1 MKKKILV
8 KNMVCNRCI
17 TLLEQEFKKVGIVV
31 ESIVL
36 GEIVYVEKEGVD
48 QYFFENM
55 LRENGFELVK
65 DAGEMLTEHIKI
77 ALIEAVDQIEASS
90 EENLS
95 SYLSKKLNRDY
106 SVMSKMFSKQEGVT
120 IERYYIHL
128 KIEKVKELIQLQHL
142 NFSEIAYS
150 LNYKSSSHLASQFK
164 TITGMSMS
172 DYKNLQ
178 QWGRKPL
185 DQIV

>member
-17 TLLEQEFKKVGIVV
+17 SFLEQEFKKVGLVV
-31 ESIVL
+31 VSISL
-36 GEIVYVEKEGVD
+36 GEIVFLEKEGVD
-48 QYFFENM
+48 EAFIESLLNK
-55 LRENGFELVK
+55 NGFELVK
-65 DAGEMLTEHIKI
+65 EVGLMVNEQLKI
-77 ALIEAVDQIEASS
+77 ACIEAIDNLEAAT

-95 SYLSKKLNRDY
+95 AYLSKKLKKDY
-106 SVMSKMFSKQEGVT
+106 SVLSKMFSKQEGIT
-120 IERYYIHL
+120 IERYYINL

-150 LNYKSSSHLASQFK
+150 LNYKSSSHLAAQFK
-164 TITGMSMS
+164 SVTGMSMS

-178 QWGRKPL
+178 QWDRKSL